1 MLKIDT
7 KKEEDKTVVALDG
20 RLDTLTVRELEKV
33 LPEILDG
40 GKELVFDFAKLEYIS
55 SAGLRVLLYVIN
67 EMEDK
72 GGLKVI
78 NASTSIMEVL
88 EVTGFTSDLKFE

>member
-40 GKELVFDFAKLEYIS
+40 VNELVFDFAKLEYIS

-72 GGLKVI
+72 GELKVI
-78 NASTSIMEVL
+78 NASASIMEVL

>member
-40 GKELVFDFAKLEYIS
+40 VKELVFDFAKLEYIS

-72 GGLKVI
+72 GELKVI
-78 NASTSIMEVL
+78 NASASIMEVL

>member
-40 GKELVFDFAKLEYIS
+40 VKELIFDFAKLEYIS
-55 SAGLRVLLYVIN
+55 SAGLRVFLYVIN

-78 NASTSIMEVL
+78 NASASIMEVL